1 MEITERFTMSE
12 DGNELNREYTVIDP
26 VYLAKPYSGSNSS
39 LYTTDKFIAY
49 ECEELMDDTQ
59 Q

>member
-1 MEITERFTMSE
+1 MSK
-12 DGNELNREYTVIDP
+12 DGNELTREYTVIDP